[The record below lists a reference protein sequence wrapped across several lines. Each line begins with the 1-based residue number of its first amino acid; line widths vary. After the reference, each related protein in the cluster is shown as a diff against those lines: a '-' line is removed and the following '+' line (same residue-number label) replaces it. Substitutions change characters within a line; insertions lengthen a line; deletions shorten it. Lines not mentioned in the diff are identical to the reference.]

1 MRYNSTR
8 GSRPEANSSQV
19 IWQGIA
25 ADGGLFVPDGI
36 PRLPLEELT
45 SIFSAGYG
53 ALAERVLR
61 PFLSDFSSED
71 LRRCLQRAYNP
82 RKFAHHKI
90 TPLGYLGD
98 GLSLLELW
106 HGPTLAFKDL
116 ALQILPHLLTTAMD
130 HLGAAGEVVI
140 LVATSGD
147 TGKAALA
154 GFEDVERTR
163 IVVFYPAKG
172 VSTIQEY
179 QMVTQTGNNTY
190 VVAVEGNFDD
200 AQRGV
205 KEIFTDPE
213 MISRLQAQ
221 NRRFSSANSINW
233 GRLVPQIVYYF
244 AAYLEL
250 VHQQRISLGD
260 SINVVVPTGNFGNI
274 LAAYYARCMGL
285 PICRLISAANRNDVV
300 AQFINTGIYDR
311 RREFHQTRSPSMDIL
326 VSSNLERLLY
336 ELTDRDHT
344 LVKSW
349 MQDLGEKGWYQ
360 VPEGVHKRIKS
371 LFWAGSCDDE
381 QTLKTIRSV
390 YAQYDY
396 VVDPHTAVAL
406 DVYGQYVQ
414 ETKDST
420 PTVVASTASPLK
432 FVESVAL
439 ALFGAEEIQGLDEF
453 ALLGLLAERTGLVVP
468 DSLRTLAQMPR
479 RHERTCQPLEMPKVV
494 LELLSH

>member
-221 NRRFSSANSINW
+221 NRRFSSPTPSTGDA
-233 GRLVPQIVYYF
+233 GPQIIYYF
-244 AAYLEL
+244 CCLSRTCTSSGSPGGQ
-250 VHQQRISLGD
+250 HQRGAHGTS
-260 SINVVVPTGNFGNI
+260 NI
-274 LAAYYARCMGL
+274 LAAYYARCMGC
-285 PICRLISAANRNDVV
+285 PSAA
-300 AQFINTGIYDR
+300 
-311 RREFHQTRSPSMDIL
+311 
-326 VSSNLERLLY
+326 
-336 ELTDRDHT
+336 
-344 LVKSW
+344 
-349 MQDLGEKGWYQ
+349 
-360 VPEGVHKRIKS
+360 
-371 LFWAGSCDDE
+371 
-381 QTLKTIRSV
+381 
-390 YAQYDY
+390 
-396 VVDPHTAVAL
+396 
-406 DVYGQYVQ
+406 
-414 ETKDST
+414 
-420 PTVVASTASPLK
+420 
-432 FVESVAL
+432 
-439 ALFGAEEIQGLDEF
+439 
-453 ALLGLLAERTGLVVP
+453 
-468 DSLRTLAQMPR
+468 
-479 RHERTCQPLEMPKVV
+479 
-494 LELLSH
+494 